1 MNLKRLLGQNAFWMV
16 NKSLALKVGV
26 EAALLLSLLIDLD
39 NGEWFE
45 CSHDLVTE
53 KTGMKRRKVTSA
65 FDALQDAGFIEKD
78 HKGMPRTNHYR
89 ICTDLLVQNVQTSM
103 YETYEQVGT
112 KRTNK
117 LVQNV
122 QTCTYKTYEQVGT
135 KRTDIPYN
143 KKESKKETKKRGR
156 EIGEEE
162 KVLLSWLDENGLG
175 DIWAEWEQHRKEI
188 RKKLTPTTTLK
199 QLKQLKKIGTARAR
213 AALEHS
219 IQQGYSGIYE
229 PRTTKDGSQDKNNV
243 TLTDIQSIVNKRT

>member
-1 MNLKRLLGQNAFWMV
+1 M
-16 NKSLALKVGV
+16 
-26 EAALLLSLLIDLD
+26 LSLLIDLD

-112 KRTNK
+112 KRT
-117 LVQNV
+117 
-122 QTCTYKTYEQVGT
+122 
-135 KRTDIPYN
+135 DIPYN
-143 KKESKKETKKRGR
+143 KKESKKETKNRGR
-156 EIGEEE
+156 VIGEEE

-175 DIWAEWEQHRKEI
+175 DIWSEWEQHRKEI

-229 PRTTKDGSQDKNNV
+229 PRNSKDGSQNNNNV